1 MRELS
6 DAFTGVTIDSPLGSF
21 HLLFEESYLVFAGF
35 SDPGS
40 PGMRM
45 PAALRAQLSAT
56 PGRRSGSNSMRPVPS
71 GIEATGAVSADTHPA
86 YVQHVVQ
93 QLHSYFSGNN
103 LDFEI
108 PLKLYGS
115 PFQQAVWNQLLRI
128 PGGATSTY
136 GRVAAKC
143 GYPRAVRAVGSAV
156 GTNPISIIV
165 PCHRVLPAAGGVGNY
180 GGGPE
185 KKNFLLKLEHAIE

>member
-6 DAFTGVTIDSPLGSF
+6 DTFTGTSIDTPLGEF
-21 HLLFEESYLVFAGF
+21 HLLFEGALLVYAGF
-35 SDPGS
+35 CAPGS
-40 PGMRM
+40 PGVRL
-45 PAALRAQLSAT
+45 PAAFRAQLSALQG
-56 PGRRSGSNSMRPVPS
+56 PQRGAGS
-71 GIEATGAVSADTHPA
+71 TGAAAGTGSDESHPG
-86 YVQHVVQ
+86 HVKFAVQ
-93 QLHSYFSGNN
+93 QLRSYFAGDTVE
-103 LDFEI
+103 LGI

-136 GRVAAKC
+136 GRVAAEC

-156 GTNPISIIV
+156 GTNPISVIV

-185 KKNFLLKLEHAIE
+185 KKEFLLKLEHALE